1 MSQAAVVTSRGPGSG
16 REGVAAAVLADSSAP
31 RSAAGAGAHHHAAI
45 LWGWR
50 LELETRNMLWLLIF
64 IGTNHWPDG
73 QKDQTCLRTK
83 VEYTVQWILVLFLQS
98 RSTKLLIGL
107 INIL

>member
-1 MSQAAVVTSRGPGSG
+1 M
-16 REGVAAAVLADSSAP
+16 AAAVLADSSAP
-31 RSAAGAGAHHHAAI
+31 RSAAGAGAHHHAAR
-45 LWGWR
+45 LGWGWR

-107 INIL
+107 INLFSEHL